1 MTEGG
6 GKIVSE
12 DWCLV
17 RKSAVTRRFQAVG
30 RNAKCVFVS
39 AVLWSHEQVGPVLA
53 KGVLSLGPTEVTGK
67 EVRDNHYGQHWTP
80 TDRNLKKK
88 IFEDKRLYVTIE
100 LKYSFGTFQLHQY
113 MIKVI
118 F

>member
-39 AVLWSHEQVGPVLA
+39 GVLWSHEQVGPVLA
-53 KGVLSLGPTEVTGK
+53 KGVLSLEPTEVAGK
-67 EVRDNHYGQHWTP
+67 EVRDNHYGHRLTP
-80 TDRNLKKK
+80 TDRNLKNKSLK
-88 IFEDKRLYVTIE
+88 IKDFVRND
-100 LKYSFGTFQLHQY
+100 
-113 MIKVI
+113 
-118 F
+118 